1 MSRIRPSNIHNDIY
15 TAVDFTEIVAAGLPS
30 IYHVEDTIE
39 NYRMIEPVISERY
52 RERKRRNHSRTL

>member
-1 MSRIRPSNIHNDIY
+1 MNIHNDIY
-15 TAVDFTEIVAAGLPS
+15 TATDFAEILAAGLPT

-52 RERKRRNHSRTL
+52 RVWKRDKRI